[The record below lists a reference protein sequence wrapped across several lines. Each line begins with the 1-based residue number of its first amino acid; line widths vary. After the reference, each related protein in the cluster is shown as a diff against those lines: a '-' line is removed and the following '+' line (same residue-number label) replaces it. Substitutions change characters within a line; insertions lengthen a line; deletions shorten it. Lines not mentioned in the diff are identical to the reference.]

1 MTFEFSEA
9 DQRFMDRALTLAA
22 RGLYST
28 MPNPRVGCVLVK
40 GGEVVGEGWHERA
53 GSAHAEVHAL
63 RDAGAAARG
72 ATAYVTLEPCSHTGR
87 TPPCADALVKAGVAR
102 VVAAMQDPNPLVS
115 GQGLA
120 RLRDAGIAVAVGLR
134 EREARELNIGFIS
147 RMTRARPWMRS
158 KIAMSLDGR
167 TALGNG
173 ASQWITGTE
182 ARTDAHRWRARSCA
196 MLTGLGTVR
205 KDDPALTVRLV
216 ESVRQ
221 PIRIVVDNH
230 LETPLDARVLAG
242 GNAWLL
248 TVCED
253 AARARPYQDRGVEVV
268 VLPACANGRL
278 DFSAMVRVLGE
289 RGLNEVT
296 VEAGSRLNGPLLEA
310 GVFDEFVFYVA
321 PTLLGEGA
329 AGVMAIQ
336 PLTDLSQRFD
346 LDVISVTPVGRDWRI
361 VARNK
366 TSSGGTA

>member
-1 MTFEFSEA
+1 MTSEFDAA
-9 DQRFMDRALTLAA
+9 DLRFMDRALVLAT

-40 GGEVVGEGWHERA
+40 AGEIVGEGWHERA
-53 GSAHAEVHAL
+53 GAPHAEVHAL
-63 RDAGAAARG
+63 RDAGGEARG

-102 VVAAMQDPNPLVS
+102 VVVALQDPNPRVA

-120 RLRDAGIAVAVGLR
+120 RLRAAGIAVTVGLR
-134 EREARELNIGFIS
+134 EAEARELNIGFVS
-147 RMTRARPWMRS
+147 RMTRARPWIRS

-167 TALGNG
+167 TALANG
-173 ASQWITGTE
+173 SSQWITGVE
-182 ARTDAHRWRARSCA
+182 ARTDVHRLRARSCA

-205 KDDPALTVRLV
+205 KDDPGLTVRLV
-216 ESVRQ
+216 ESPRQ
-221 PIRIVVDNH
+221 PIRIVVDNR
-230 LETPLDARVLAG
+230 LETPLDARVFQG
-242 GNAWLL
+242 GGAWVF

-253 AARARPYQDRGVEVV
+253 VARARPYQDRGIEVL
-268 VLPACANGRL
+268 VLPAAANGRL
-278 DFSAMVRVLGE
+278 DFATMVRTLGARE
-289 RGLNEVT
+289 LNEVT

-329 AGVMAIQ
+329 AGVMAIR

-346 LDVISVTPVGRDWRI
+346 LDVVSVTPVGSDWRI
-361 VARNK
+361 VARKK
-366 TSSGGTA
+366 TIRGGAA